1 MIISHTRKFI
11 FIHPHRCG
19 GTSITNS
26 LLPYLG
32 DEDEVYGC
40 TREGEV
46 LSEKNRLKNIK
57 KYNREQGG
65 FPWKHLT
72 AKFAKEYVGDEIWDK
87 YFKFTF
93 IRSPWEIHLS
103 NYSWWKNSKGWD
115 PAPKDF
121 FYRQEKIKQMTYA
134 EYVRS
139 DEIWPHTLIDFATE
153 NRNLQAP
160 PTDVFGRPDSITNL
174 RTGINFIGRCE
185 KIKSDFSYLC
195 GRLGLPNIPIGFSN
209 VSRDLGGRK
218 HHLDYLAK
226 DEKAKS
232 ILRKKHK
239 FDIKYFKYT
248 ENFSEYDAKWDF
260 YMN

>member
-57 KYNREQGG
+57 KYNKEQGG

-121 FYRQEKIKQMTYA
+121 FHRQEKIKQMTYA

-174 RTGINFIGRCE
+174 GTGINFIGRCE

-248 ENFSEYDAKWDF
+248 ENFSEYDA
-260 YMN
+260 

>member
-57 KYNREQGG
+57 KYNKEQGG

-72 AKFAKEYVGDEIWDK
+72 AKFAKEYAGDEIWDK

-121 FYRQEKIKQMTYA
+121 FY
-134 EYVRS
+134 S
-139 DEIWPHTLIDFATE
+139 
-153 NRNLQAP
+153 
-160 PTDVFGRPDSITNL
+160 
-174 RTGINFIGRCE
+174 
-185 KIKSDFSYLC
+185 
-195 GRLGLPNIPIGFSN
+195 
-209 VSRDLGGRK
+209 SRI
-218 HHLDYLAK
+218 H
-226 DEKAKS
+226 
-232 ILRKKHK
+232 
-239 FDIKYFKYT
+239 
-248 ENFSEYDAKWDF
+248 
-260 YMN
+260 